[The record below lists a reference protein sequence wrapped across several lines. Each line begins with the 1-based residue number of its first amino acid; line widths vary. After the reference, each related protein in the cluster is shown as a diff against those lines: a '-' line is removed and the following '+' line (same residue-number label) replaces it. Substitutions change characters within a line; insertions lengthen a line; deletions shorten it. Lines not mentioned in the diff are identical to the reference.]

1 MKTMIHKTY
10 LFVLSLILSAV
21 YVSASEADSVSRK
34 VIHMIGTDFR
44 PSYVFPTHEF
54 FRGANSTGERID
66 ATLSGHLKYGFRF
79 SPSTKMGRMYPY
91 AVQGI
96 GIAYN
101 TFFCPSEVGN
111 PLAVYVFQT
120 SRIAALTP
128 KLSLDY
134 EWNFGASFGWK
145 KYDEETNPWNRV
157 VGSKINAYIN
167 LGFMLNWQL
176 APNTNLR
183 AGIDVTHYSN
193 GNTHYPNSGVNT
205 IGTSVG
211 VTHFFGNGVPER
223 ILSSGLQR
231 ENTFHRYVSYD
242 LIVYGATRK
251 RGIFP
256 ADSNPVLA
264 PGAFGILG
272 LNFNPLYNFS
282 KYFRAGVS
290 LDMQYDESA
299 NIGNHVANDNFPSDP
314 DELQFYRPPFR
325 EQFSAGLSLR
335 AEIVIVLTKAP
346 FESNKT
352 KDFAKALEAINGG
365 EKKTLIVLGDLDA
378 NLILA
383 ARNLHNVK
391 LTDASDMSVYDIVD
405 AQSLI
410 ILENALIAPEAEGA
424 EKESE

>member
-1 MKTMIHKTY
+1 MNTMILKTR
-10 LFVLSLILSAV
+10 LLVLSLILSAA
-21 YVSASEADSVSRK
+21 YVSAYEADSVSRK
-34 VIHMIGTDFR
+34 VIHMIGADFR
-44 PSYVFPTHEF
+44 PAYVFPTHEF

-120 SRIAALTP
+120 SKIAALTP

-205 IGTSVG
+205 IGASVG
-211 VTHFFGNGVPER
+211 VTHFFGNGAPER
-223 ILSSGLQR
+223 ILPSGLQR

-264 PGAFGILG
+264 PGSFGILG

-299 NIGNHVANDNFPSDP
+299 NIGNHVANDYFPSDP

-335 AEIVIVLTKAP
+335 AEIVMPIFSINLGIGKNFFCHGADNNSFYQTFVLKTNITKHL
-346 FESNKT
+346 FLHT
-352 KDFAKALEAINGG
+352 GYQLYRFKDPNNLM
-365 EKKTLIVLGDLDA
+365 LGIGFRF
-378 NLILA
+378 N
-383 ARNLHNVK
+383 AR
-391 LTDASDMSVYDIVD
+391 
-405 AQSLI
+405 
-410 ILENALIAPEAEGA
+410 
-424 EKESE
+424 